1 MALRTGLA
9 RRLPF
14 VPRLLPVLM
23 VAMMAL
29 AGLKSAGLIRAALAE
44 SKPAESKP
52 ADPKPGASKP
62 GASKPGASKPA
73 ESAPPTRPA
82 PAAAA
87 GAPPPVLSSEPAPQ
101 LITPPPAAASA
112 APPVSEAERAIL
124 LDLRRRRGELEGR
137 EAALASREGLLSAA
151 EKRLSERAGELADLQ
166 KRLEALETARQAR
179 DEANWKGMVKVY
191 ETMKPR
197 EAAAIFNDL
206 DRPVLLAVLDR
217 MKEAKAALVLAAMSP
232 ERARQITAELAQRR
246 LQANRPAEP
255 AAPRAPGG

>member
-1 MALRTGLA
+1 MAHRPRFA
-9 RRLPF
+9 RQLPF
-14 VPRLLPVLM
+14 VPRLLPVVML
-23 VAMMAL
+23 AMLGL
-29 AGLKSAGLIRAALAE
+29 AGLKSAGLVRAALAE

-52 ADPKPGASKP
+52 A
-62 GASKPGASKPA
+62 ASKPA
-73 ESAPPTRPA
+73 ARPG

-87 GAPPPVLSSEPAPQ
+87 NAPPPVLSSEPAPQ
-101 LITPPPAAASA
+101 VITPPPPAATA

-124 LDLRRRRGELEGR
+124 LDLRRRRGELDDR
-137 EAALASREGLLSAA
+137 EAALATREGLLAA
-151 EKRLSERAGELADLQ
+151 TEKRLAERAGELADLQ
-166 KRLEALETARQAR
+166 KRLEALETARQAH

-217 MKEAKAALVLAAMSP
+217 MKEAKAAAVLAAMSP

-246 LQANRPAEP
+246 LQANRPADP
-255 AAPRAPGG
+255 ASRIPGG